1 MGLKWFKRAFGRRH
15 GIKDLVLAKIKILV
29 VDDEENI
36 RLLYRE
42 ELADAGYEVDTAKDA
57 LDADKKIPL
66 FRPDLITLD
75 IKMPGMDG
83 LEYLRKF
90 REKDKTTPVVLCT
103 AYADYKR
110 DFQIWASDAYWVKS
124 SNLDQL
130 KTTIREVLEQSK
142 MRKDGPTQG

>member
-1 MGLKWFKRAFGRRH
+1 M
-15 GIKDLVLAKIKILV
+15 IKDPILGKTRILV

-36 RLLYRE
+36 RLLYKE
-42 ELADAGYEVDTAKDA
+42 ELTDAGYEVDTARDA
-57 LDADKKIPL
+57 MDADKKIPL

-90 REKDKTTPVVLCT
+90 REKDKATPVVLCT

-110 DFQIWASDAYWVKS
+110 DFQVWASDAYWVKS
-124 SNLDQL
+124 SNIEQL
-130 KTTIREVLEQSK
+130 KATIREVLEQRAK
-142 MRKDGPTQG
+142 QKGGGTQG

>member
-1 MGLKWFKRAFGRRH
+1 M
-15 GIKDLVLAKIKILV
+15 AKIKILV

-42 ELADAGYEVDTAKDA
+42 ELTDAGYEVDTARDA

-142 MRKDGPTQG
+142 RQKDGPAQG